1 MKFAVLI
8 AILYFSY
15 RILFSPKS
23 NSISGKEKEK
33 EIEYIDY
40 EEINEDE

>member
-1 MKFAVLI
+1 MKFVVLI

-15 RILFSPKS
+15 RILFSPNA
-23 NSISGKEKEK
+23 NSIKGK

-40 EEINEDE
+40 EEIKEDE